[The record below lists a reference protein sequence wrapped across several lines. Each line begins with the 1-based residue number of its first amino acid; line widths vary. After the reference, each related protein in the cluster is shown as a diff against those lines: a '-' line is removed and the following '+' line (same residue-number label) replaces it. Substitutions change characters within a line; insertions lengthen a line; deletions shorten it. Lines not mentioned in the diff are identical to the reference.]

1 MKLTEISGD
10 INEWFS
16 GEGPLSDVVISSR
29 VRLAR
34 NLAGHKFL
42 AACSVAEKGEIL
54 RKFKDVLMGLQ
65 LGDEVFY
72 IGVDKAS
79 VLERRFLVERNL
91 ISQHHAFGKGP
102 RGAVIA
108 RREFFT
114 AMINEEDHLRL
125 QVLKAGCQLPSCIEQ
140 IDRIDN
146 MIEEKVDYAFSP
158 RYGYLTA
165 CPTNLGTGIR
175 VSVML
180 HLPALKM
187 TGQIEKFL
195 NAAKALG
202 LAVRG
207 LFGEGTEAA
216 GDFYQLS
223 NQITLGVSEKD
234 IVSRFEKAVIPEI
247 VEYEHAAR
255 NRLLSQDAGQLDD
268 KISRAFALLKNAH
281 LISSQEALFL
291 LSHIRLGLNMHK
303 YQGASTPAIERLC
316 SLGVDSTCLSQGD
329 GTNAGA
335 HGHLSIAT
343 VNRLFLLTLPAHLQ
357 INYGKELD
365 STHRDALRAQIIRS
379 ALNG

>member
-1 MKLTEISGD
+1 MKLTEISGN

-34 NLAGHKFL
+34 NLAGHRFL
-42 AACSVAEKGEIL
+42 ATCPATEKAEIL
-54 RKFKDVLMGLQ
+54 RKLKDVLMGID

-72 IGVDKAS
+72 IGVDKVPA
-79 VLERRFLVERNL
+79 LEKRFLVERHL
-91 ISQHHAFGKGP
+91 ISQNHAFGKGP

-125 QVLKAGCQLPSCIEQ
+125 QVLKAGCQLPACLEQINRIDDMIEQ
-140 IDRIDN
+140 
-146 MIEEKVDYAFSP
+146 KVEYAFSP
-158 RYGYLTA
+158 KYGYLTA
-165 CPTNLGTGIR
+165 CPTNIGTGIR

-195 NAAKALG
+195 NATKSLG

-223 NQITLGVSEKD
+223 NQTTLGVREKD
-234 IVSRFEKAVIPEI
+234 IVTQFEKTIIPEI

-255 NRLLSQDAGQLDD
+255 SQLLSHESSLLDD
-268 KISRAFALLKNAH
+268 KISRALALLKNAN

-303 YQGASTPAIERLC
+303 HQGASTPAIDRLC
-316 SLGVDSTCLSQGD
+316 SLGNDIGSA
-329 GTNAGA
+329 GTSDR
-335 HGHLSIAT
+335 LSIAT

-357 INYGKELD
+357 LNYGKELD

>member
-1 MKLTEISGD
+1 MKLTEISGN

-34 NLAGHKFL
+34 NLAGHRFL
-42 AACSVAEKGEIL
+42 AACPATEKAEIL
-54 RKFKDVLMGLQ
+54 RKLKDILMALD

-72 IGVDKAS
+72 IGVDKVPA
-79 VLERRFLVERNL
+79 LEKRFLVERHL
-91 ISQHHAFGKGP
+91 ISQNHAFGKGP

-125 QVLKAGCQLPSCIEQ
+125 QVLKAGCQLPACIEQ
-140 IDRIDN
+140 INRIDDL
-146 MIEEKVDYAFSP
+146 IEQKVEYAFSP
-158 RYGYLTA
+158 KYGYLTA

-195 NAAKALG
+195 NATKSLG

-223 NQITLGVSEKD
+223 NQITLGVREND
-234 IVSRFEKAVIPEI
+234 IVTQFEKTIIPEI

-255 NRLLSQDAGQLDD
+255 SQLLSHDVGLLDD
-268 KISRAFALLKNAH
+268 KILRALALLKNAN

-291 LSHIRLGLNMHK
+291 LSHIRLGLNMRKH
-303 YQGASTPAIERLC
+303 QGASTPAIDRLC
-316 SLGVDSTCLSQGD
+316 SLGKDCADS
-329 GTNAGA
+329 GA
-335 HGHLSIAT
+335 SDRLSIAT

-357 INYGKELD
+357 LNYGKELD
-365 STHRDALRAQIIRS
+365 STHRDALRAKIIRS

>member
-1 MKLTEISGD
+1 MKLTEISGN

-34 NLAGHKFL
+34 NLAGHRFL
-42 AACSVAEKGEIL
+42 AACPATEKAEIL
-54 RKFKDVLMGLQ
+54 RKLKDVLMGID

-72 IGVDKAS
+72 IGVDKVPA
-79 VLERRFLVERNL
+79 LEKRFLVERHL
-91 ISQHHAFGKGP
+91 ISQNHAFGKGP

-125 QVLKAGCQLPSCIEQ
+125 QVLKAGCQLPACLEQINRIDDMIEQ
-140 IDRIDN
+140 
-146 MIEEKVDYAFSP
+146 KVEYAFSP
-158 RYGYLTA
+158 KYGYLTA

-195 NAAKALG
+195 NATKSLG

-223 NQITLGVSEKD
+223 NQTTLGVREKD
-234 IVSRFEKAVIPEI
+234 IVTQFEKTIIPEI

-255 NRLLSQDAGQLDD
+255 SQLLSHESGLLDD
-268 KISRAFALLKNAH
+268 KISRALALLKNAN

-303 YQGASTPAIERLC
+303 HQGASTPAIDRLC
-316 SLGVDSTCLSQGD
+316 SLGNDIGGA
-329 GTNAGA
+329 GTSDR
-335 HGHLSIAT
+335 LSIAT

-357 INYGKELD
+357 LNYGKELD

>member
-1 MKLTEISGD
+1 MKLTEISGN

-34 NLAGHKFL
+34 NLAGHRFL
-42 AACSVAEKGEIL
+42 AACPATEKAEIL
-54 RKFKDVLMGLQ
+54 RKLKDVLMALD

-72 IGVDKAS
+72 IGVDKVPA
-79 VLERRFLVERNL
+79 LEKRFLVERHL
-91 ISQHHAFGKGP
+91 ISQNHAFGKGP

-125 QVLKAGCQLPSCIEQ
+125 QVLKAGCQLPACIEQ
-140 IDRIDN
+140 INRIDDL
-146 MIEEKVDYAFSP
+146 IEQKVEYAFSP
-158 RYGYLTA
+158 KYGYLTA

-195 NAAKALG
+195 NATKALG

-223 NQITLGVSEKD
+223 NQITLGVRESD
-234 IVSRFEKAVIPEI
+234 IVTQFEKTIIPEI

-255 NRLLSQDAGQLDD
+255 TQLLSHDVSLLDD
-268 KISRAFALLKNAH
+268 KISRALALLKNAN

-291 LSHIRLGLNMHK
+291 LSHIRLGLNMRKH
-303 YQGASTPAIERLC
+303 QGASTPAIDRLC
-316 SLGVDSTCLSQGD
+316 SLGNDIGSA
-329 GTNAGA
+329 GTSDR
-335 HGHLSIAT
+335 LSIAT

-357 INYGKELD
+357 LNYGKELD